1 MIENQKNK
9 RIFKSLTSILL
20 VGVMLIGIV
29 GCSGGDETSD
39 NLTEIR
45 MWTNKSHSKKV
56 MDELVAKWNET
67 TGKEKGIK
75 FVYEV
80 REGDIGTD
88 IDVAMAAGNAP
99 ELFETSNRA
108 YAQDGKLLALD
119 DVEGG
124 QEIIDKYKDK
134 FTLGWKVD
142 GKIYSIPFSAS
153 TRGLIYNKDMFKEA
167 GLVDENG
174 EPTPPKTWDELVEYA
189 KILTDKSSDKYGII
203 FPLKWG
209 TWFASDITSP
219 GFSSIGHEGYD
230 PVTGKYDYTVFK
242 PMMEAIMKIKAD
254 GSYYPGAE
262 GLDNDPA
269 RARFAEGNIG
279 MKFGFSFDV
288 GVLND
293 QFPAKCDWGVAE
305 YPVVD
310 VNNKYKQILSLNDGL
325 VINKEAAEKVGV
337 DKVMEVYKF
346 YHSDEVMTAL
356 YQNGLELPVLPEQ
369 ILDDKLLVD
378 AKGWEDFRKLVEIST
393 AKPLTMPVETS
404 GKEGLSTLFINKV
417 WSGEAS
423 IDSILKEYTDTMNEG
438 IKKYQEIHPELDPN
452 EYINKNWNVKR

>member
-1 MIENQKNK
+1 
-9 RIFKSLTSILL
+9 
-20 VGVMLIGIV
+20 MLGMV
-29 GCSGGDETSD
+29 GCSGGKEASGD
-39 NLTEIR
+39 LTEIR
-45 MWTNKSHSKKV
+45 MWTNKSHSQKV
-56 MDELVAKWNET
+56 MKELVDEWNAT

-80 REGDIGTD
+80 REGDIGKD
-88 IDVAMAAGNAP
+88 VDVAMAAGNAP

-108 YAQDGKLLALD
+108 LALDGKLLALN

-124 QEIIDKYKDK
+124 QEIVDKYEKA
-134 FTLGWKVD
+134 FTLGWKIEDKV
-142 GKIYSIPFSAS
+142 YSIPFSTS
-153 TRGLIYNKDMFKEA
+153 TRGLIYNKDMFREA

-174 EPTPPKTWDELVEYA
+174 EPTPPKTLDELVEYA
-189 KILTDKSSDKYGII
+189 KKLTDKDNNKYGIV

-209 TWFASDITSP
+209 TWFASDISSP
-219 GFSSIGHEGYD
+219 TFSSTGNEGYN
-230 PVTGKYDYTVFK
+230 PVTGQYDYSGFK
-242 PMMEAIMKIKAD
+242 PMMEAIMQIKAD

-325 VINKEAAEKVGV
+325 VINKEAAEKVGI

-356 YQNGLELPVLPEQ
+356 YQNGLELPVFAEQ
-369 ILDDKLLVD
+369 ILDNKLLVD
-378 AKGWEDFRKLVEIST
+378 VKGWEDFGKMVEIST
-393 AKPLTMPVETS
+393 AKPRTMPVDVS
-404 GKEGLSTLFINKV
+404 GKEGIISLFINKV
-417 WSGEAS
+417 WSGEKT
-423 IDSILKEYTDTMNEG
+423 IDEILKEHTTNMNEG
-438 IKKYQEIHPELDPN
+438 IKKYKEIHPETDMN
-452 EYINKNWNVKR
+452 QYIDKNWNASR